1 MCSIFL
7 ILCLAAFSPQKDD
20 IHKLVMK
27 WDDVT
32 EANMDAYYQTCKN
45 DSSWFIL
52 KDVYKE
58 LRIFERNDFLRYLKK
73 EGKLKDRM
81 FIIELTGHF
90 FGILEYRS
98 PKMLVITQNIKGKLY
113 IKNYEI
119 GTGHKHEDWILQ
131 GIKEIE
137 YFDLKETVK
146 NTIDCTKYTN
156 NLYTDF
162 TISYLENIYGDT
174 KVYSRYYNNDNV
186 NPASIL
192 YKFLKKGW
200 GD

>member
-1 MCSIFL
+1 MYSIFL

-45 DSSWFIL
+45 DSSWSDL
-52 KDVYKE
+52 KYSYKE
-58 LRIFERNDFLRYLKK
+58 IRILLRKDFLRYLKK

-81 FIIELTGHF
+81 FIIELTGAF
-90 FGILEYRS
+90 FWMLEYRY
-98 PKMLVITQNIKGKLY
+98 PKIIVITQNARNKLY
-113 IKNYEI
+113 IKEYEPE
-119 GTGHKHEDWILQ
+119 GKPEDWKIQ
-131 GIKEIE
+131 GVKEIE
-137 YFDLKETVK
+137 YFDLKEAVK
-146 NTIDCTKYTN
+146 NTVDCAKYTN
-156 NLYTDF
+156 NLHTDF
-162 TISYLENIYGDT
+162 TISYLEYIYGDT

-200 GD
+200 GN